1 MTPNDMRLVADAYVR
16 TALGSGHTIEQLI
29 EYAERTAGRDA
40 AWVRAIREIARSNR
54 PGHGKRK
61 AA

>member
-1 MTPNDMRLVADAYVR
+1 MTENDLHLVAHAYVR
-16 TALGSGHTIEQLI
+16 AARDGGFSVEQLI

-40 AWVRAIREIARSNR
+40 VWVRAIREIARSNP

>member
-1 MTPNDMRLVADAYVR
+1 MTQNDLHLVADAYVR
-16 TALGSGHTIEQLI
+16 TARGSGFTIQQLI

-40 AWVRAIREIARSNR
+40 AWVRAIREIARSNP